1 MIKLLEYLRRSKLL
15 FNLSL
20 SLAGLCIFNRQKRN
34 LFKAKRKKRFKQV
47 RTLIPRDKIRG
58 YVLVC
63 YIPYTDNPQKLR
75 QHAVVWSSHTICR
88 LFLDKGYLV
97 DVVSNGDADFI
108 PRRSYDIIFDNY
120 WNLERF
126 AKLQPKATKA
136 VLFSESY
143 QPFANQAERKRI
155 ECLGSRRKGN
165 TCRPRRSRPDDCMDK
180 SFAVAD
186 FAALIGNRQTL
197 QTYPKEWRRQL
208 TLVTTNTLNPPLIKT
223 AEQICRS
230 GNGFLWHF
238 GHGAV
243 HKGLDL
249 VLEAFASMPH
259 CRLHI
264 TAGLNNEPDFLK
276 LYHRELFELPN
287 ITCHGFMDC
296 QSAEFRSLLEQCFCF
311 IAPSCAEGISPAC
324 AMLMK
329 SGLYPVL
336 SNNCGIDLPP
346 GCGTILKNCT
356 VSEIKQTVE
365 KLAQTPH
372 TKLLPQIQA
381 CQQTALRLYSQD
393 RFKQQLSDFID
404 KIISQNNRLTKEQI

>member
-1 MIKLLEYLRRSKLL
+1 MIKLLEYLHRSKLL
-15 FNLSL
+15 FNLNL

-47 RTLIPRDKIRG
+47 RTLIPRGKIRG

-75 QHAVVWSSHTICR
+75 QHAVVWSSHAICR
-88 LFLDKGYLV
+88 LFLNKGYLV

-346 GCGTILKNCT
+346 GCGTILK
-356 VSEIKQTVE
+356 I
-365 KLAQTPH
+365 
-372 TKLLPQIQA
+372 
-381 CQQTALRLYSQD
+381 ALFR
-393 RFKQQLSDFID
+393 K
-404 KIISQNNRLTKEQI
+404 

>member
-75 QHAVVWSSHTICR
+75 QHAVVWSSHAIC
-88 LFLDKGYLV
+88 
-97 DVVSNGDADFI
+97 
-108 PRRSYDIIFDNY
+108 
-120 WNLERF
+120 
-126 AKLQPKATKA
+126 
-136 VLFSESY
+136 
-143 QPFANQAERKRI
+143 
-155 ECLGSRRKGN
+155 SRRKGN

-336 SNNCGIDLPP
+336 SNNCGIELPP

>member
-1 MIKLLEYLRRSKLL
+1 MSWFVTSHTQTIRKSSNNTRSSGAVMPFAACFSTRDILSTSYPTATLTL
-15 FNLSL
+15 FLAAATTSFLTITGILSVL
-20 SLAGLCIFNRQKRN
+20 PSFSPKRQK
-34 LFKAKRKKRFKQV
+34 
-47 RTLIPRDKIRG
+47 P
-58 YVLVC
+58 
-63 YIPYTDNPQKLR
+63 
-75 QHAVVWSSHTICR
+75 
-88 LFLDKGYLV
+88 
-97 DVVSNGDADFI
+97 
-108 PRRSYDIIFDNY
+108 
-120 WNLERF
+120 
-126 AKLQPKATKA
+126 
-136 VLFSESY
+136 SESY

-249 VLEAFASMPH
+249 VLEAFASMPL

-372 TKLLPQIQA
+372 TKLLPQIQT

>member
-1 MIKLLEYLRRSKLL
+1 
-15 FNLSL
+15 
-20 SLAGLCIFNRQKRN
+20 
-34 LFKAKRKKRFKQV
+34 
-47 RTLIPRDKIRG
+47 
-58 YVLVC
+58 
-63 YIPYTDNPQKLR
+63 
-75 QHAVVWSSHTICR
+75 
-88 LFLDKGYLV
+88 
-97 DVVSNGDADFI
+97 
-108 PRRSYDIIFDNY
+108 
-120 WNLERF
+120 
-126 AKLQPKATKA
+126 
-136 VLFSESY
+136 
-143 QPFANQAERKRI
+143 
-155 ECLGSRRKGN
+155 
-165 TCRPRRSRPDDCMDK
+165 MDK